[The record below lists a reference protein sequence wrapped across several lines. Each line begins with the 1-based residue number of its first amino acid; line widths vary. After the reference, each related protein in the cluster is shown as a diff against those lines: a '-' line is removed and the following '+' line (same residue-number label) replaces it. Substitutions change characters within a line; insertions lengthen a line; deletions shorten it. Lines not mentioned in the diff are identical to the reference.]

1 MVRKFSFS
9 PLGSEISKKVI
20 LSSNHETDSSK
31 KSSLLICA
39 FLKRELCC
47 GEQIS
52 SPASLYCRK
61 HFLWKSQTEEQKNIR
76 ARSDLNNHP
85 IQTFHFIS

>member
-20 LSSNHETDSSK
+20 LSSDHETDSSK
-31 KSSLLICA
+31 KSSLLISA

-52 SPASLYCRK
+52 SPASLTVENISYGK
-61 HFLWKSQTEEQKNIR
+61 VKQKNRRI
-76 ARSDLNNHP
+76 LGP
-85 IQTFHFIS
+85 EVTLIIIQSKLFIL